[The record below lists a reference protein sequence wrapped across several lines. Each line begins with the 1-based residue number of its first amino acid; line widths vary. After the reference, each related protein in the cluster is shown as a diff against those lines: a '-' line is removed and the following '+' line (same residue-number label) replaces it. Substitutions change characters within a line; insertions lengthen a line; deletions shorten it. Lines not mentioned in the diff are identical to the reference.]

1 MNITAH
7 LAGKRIEAFLTD
19 GRQLIV
25 RTTDG
30 HEARIGWVD
39 GEPVLLGIDVRILVR
54 MPSLTGE
61 ARL

>member
-7 LAGKRIEAFLTD
+7 LAGKRIEAVLTD
-19 GRQLIV
+19 GRQLVV

-39 GEPVLLGIDVRILVR
+39 GEPVLLGIDVRIIVR
-54 MPSLTGE
+54 LPGLSGE
-61 ARL
+61 VRL